1 MTTGCDRKR
10 RYESQDVIGSA
21 ERVTETLELLHDTR
35 EKLKSDIRRFYN
47 EHECD
52 ELLSLDFLDV
62 VYGWLDCQAAI
73 TKKECADFWQEI
85 AEDRDMAQMRCAE
98 LCDQVDALTTERDN
112 LRIYRD
118 TWECTAHLHEKD
130 IERLVEERDRWRD
143 AFEDSERMR
152 LAMVVGEEI
161 AGRL

>member
-1 MTTGCDRKR
+1 MSC
-10 RYESQDVIGSA
+10 YESQDVTGSA
-21 ERVTETLELLHDTR
+21 GRVTETLELLHDTR

-85 AEDRDMAQMRCAE
+85 AEDRDRAQMKCAE
-98 LCDQVDALTTERDN
+98 LTAERD
-112 LRIYRD
+112 Y
-118 TWECTAHLHEKD
+118 WK
-130 IERLVEERDRWRD
+130 D
-143 AFEDSERMR
+143 AFEDSERLR
-152 LAMVVGEEI
+152 LELIEELEKRDKGIRRLKQRRGELMEQVRKLQDD
-161 AGRL
+161 AARARREE